1 MNGLIFVI
9 ALFSFCSTAHIPEGV
24 NDLNDLSLNEFEEH
38 FGLDKITDPEE
49 IAKREEALKE
59 AEAMVKEANEKYENG
74 EQTWFDEI
82 NEFSDLPADEFQS
95 HTGLIMNVTE
105 RHVYH

>member
-1 MNGLIFVI
+1 MKSLILLI
-9 ALFSFCSTAHIPEGV
+9 GLFSFCFTAHIPEGV
-24 NDLNDLSLNEFEEH
+24 NDLNDMSLDEFEEH
-38 FGLDKITDPEE
+38 FGLNKTTDPEE

-59 AEAMVKEANEKYENG
+59 SEAMVKEANEKYENG

-105 RHVYH
+105 RLAHY